1 MPAQATRVT
10 LPAFAALSGA
20 LAIAAAVGVATWTL
34 LRDRAVAVVGGD
46 GAAEPADRTGEL
58 EAEVARLRQRLAD
71 AANERAAAPPLPNTD
86 TAAPAPAAA
95 AAAAAPPA
103 VAGAAFVDPRYA
115 DVLAAIDW
123 AKIGEVTKEMQPML
137 LELLRQAAAT
147 GKPSPELALKL
158 QELNGKLVTQVPA
171 MMQSG
176 VPGFGPNGAYTH
188 PLFVANSLAA
198 TLAAGGKT
206 LDGNQLAAIDGLV
219 KSFAAENEA
228 LTAAPRGF
236 ELERLLAEAELKD
249 RFFAEVT
256 SRLTPDQQAMLYPRD
271 MAEYDGANLFGT
283 GLMMRPYAAALPAK
297 DPADFARLATN
308 RLTEDLDLDEAAA
321 ARVRGILAATAAR
334 APEGFAMPVDATEK
348 TMRMMRKG
356 RAAAALRAQIDAMR
370 AIERDGG
377 LSPEQLAKLRKAQQI
392 LVPIPRD

>member
-1 MPAQATRVT
+1 MPVHATRVT

-34 LRDRAVAVVGGD
+34 LRDHAVAVA
-46 GAAEPADRTGEL
+46 GAVVAPAPADRTAEL

-71 AANERAAAPPLPNTD
+71 AENDRAAAPPLPAAES
-86 TAAPAPAAA
+86 AAPAPAA

-103 VAGAAFVDPRYA
+103 VAGAAFADARYA
-115 DVLAAIDW
+115 DVLAKIDW

-137 LELLRQAAAT
+137 VELLKQAAET
-147 GKPSPELALKL
+147 GKPSTELALKL
-158 QELNGKLVTQVPA
+158 QELNGKLVAEVPA

-176 VPGFGPNGAYTH
+176 APGFGPNGAYTH

-206 LDGNQLAAIDGLV
+206 LDASQLGAIDGLV
-219 KSFAAENEA
+219 RSFAAENEA

-236 ELERLLAEAELKD
+236 ELERLLAEAEMKD

-283 GLMMRPYAAALPAK
+283 GLMMRPYAAAIPAK

-308 RLTEDLDLDEAAA
+308 RMTEDLGLDDAAA
-321 ARVRGILAATAAR
+321 TRVRGILAASAAR

-356 RAAAALRAQIDAMR
+356 RAAAALRAQLDAMR